1 MPACW
6 VCCLHSWNL
15 SGLATRW
22 LEREPKLIQL
32 AWLDKSR
39 AEEKDLPF
47 FWQPVDEWFWN
58 IAFTDLLEDSTWY
71 RQWKKQNN
79 SFEIYFTLWSIFS
92 KTNWRHKRRKT
103 ERKKETGKSQLHALP
118 PPPPPP
124 RKPPI
129 KSEKLG
135 MGETVRIT
143 STKYSFHWLFF
154 VVCRERASQSA
165 HLWSWYTSL
174 KINNKHQTKVSAHF
188 IFFPVCE
195 YSVLVYPTGLDFF
208 PTQK

>member
-79 SFEIYFTLWSIFS
+79 SFEIYFNLWSIFS

-118 PPPPPP
+118 PPQTSN
-124 RKPPI
+124 KI
-129 KSEKLG
+129 WK
-135 MGETVRIT
+135 VRDGRNCTYNIY
-143 STKYSFHWLFF
+143 K
-154 VVCRERASQSA
+154 
-165 HLWSWYTSL
+165 
-174 KINNKHQTKVSAHF
+174 
-188 IFFPVCE
+188 IFF
-195 YSVLVYPTGLDFF
+195 SLAFF
-208 PTQK
+208 L